1 MPRIGRTAAPAD
13 PRGKTIEKTRSMLP
27 PLDPRRYAPTPARP
41 VRAKVRRM
49 GPDTEIEPHSH
60 AWAQVAISIS
70 GVARITAGA
79 STYLVPAWRA
89 VWIPP
94 DIEHVVTVVEA
105 AELRTLYVHQAPG
118 AVGPDV
124 KPHERAAWS
133 VCRVLEVS
141 ALLREVVLQMDIEM
155 DGTHPSDAAPHP
167 ELLARERRL
176 GELALDELR
185 RAAPVR
191 LGIDLPQDKRLRA
204 LCEAVIA
211 DPARHGTLDAWA
223 AEAGASTRTVARLFR
238 QQLGSSFGPWRQQVL
253 LARALTLAAQGKP
266 MGVIASELGYA
277 SASAFTAMVRRS
289 VGVPP
294 GRFFAPNAA
303 PNAASNAA
311 PGAALSAAP
320 RAAPGAAPSAAGG
333 HGVELSRPPRGAI

>member
-1 MPRIGRTAAPAD
+1 MPRPSKPAG
-13 PRGKTIEKTRSMLP
+13 PRATLL
-27 PLDPRRYAPTPARP
+27 PLDPRRYAPTPERP
-41 VRAKVRRM
+41 VRAKARRL

-70 GVARITAGA
+70 GVARITAGH

-94 DIEHVVTVVEA
+94 AIEHVVTVVEA
-105 AELRTLYVHQAPG
+105 AELRTLYVHQERGAIGPG
-118 AVGPDV
+118 V
-124 KPHERAAWS
+124 KAAERDAWR

-141 ALLREVVLQMDIEM
+141 ALLRELVLQMDIEM
-155 DGTHPSDAAPHP
+155 DGQGPLTTEPSA
-167 ELLARERRL
+167 ELIARERRL

-185 RAAPVR
+185 RAAPLR

-211 DPARHGTLDAWA
+211 EPSRHGTLDAWA

-253 LARALTLAAQGKP
+253 LARALTLAARGLP

-294 GRFFAPNAA
+294 GRFFAPKVAPAA
-303 PNAASNAA
+303 
-311 PGAALSAAP
+311 
-320 RAAPGAAPSAAGG
+320 
-333 HGVELSRPPRGAI
+333 ELM